1 MSDMIMYPQS
11 MRKKASEM
19 LEELSNMDVKI
30 EIFFK
35 RYEDAQNPIEFS
47 GMAWLSVKNYIEDV
61 QKPYLTAYKAWRVEQ
76 GDALQI

>member
-47 GMAWLSVKNYIEDV
+47 GRAWLSVKNYI
-61 QKPYLTAYKAWRVEQ
+61 
-76 GDALQI
+76 